1 MDDNIRLTY
10 WVKDVKKNCP
20 QWLCGN
26 SYTWAHD
33 EQLHTAGTNEP
44 KSIQQATQGALCKWS
59 QCLHDC
65 IYITLI
71 LLLGDLSTLCVVDH
85 L

>member
-1 MDDNIRLTY
+1 MYIIYIYIYIYIYIIYIYVCIYICVNIYIYIYTCNRENNVPSRLS
-10 WVKDVKKNCP
+10 P

-44 KSIQQATQGALCKWS
+44 KSIQQATQGA
-59 QCLHDC
+59 
-65 IYITLI
+65 
-71 LLLGDLSTLCVVDH
+71 
-85 L
+85 